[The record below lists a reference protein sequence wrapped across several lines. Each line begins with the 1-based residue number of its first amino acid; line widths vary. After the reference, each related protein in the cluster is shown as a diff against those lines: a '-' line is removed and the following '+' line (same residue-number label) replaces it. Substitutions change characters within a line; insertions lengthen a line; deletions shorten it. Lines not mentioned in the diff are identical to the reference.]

1 MKILHG
7 FHLFKRLFERTT
19 MNKVFA
25 SPEQAVAD
33 IRDGATIAIAGFSVA
48 HRFATSLILALREK
62 GTKELC
68 LVCNSLGDPGATRG
82 QILAEN
88 KQVKKL
94 IAAFSV
100 RPGTPTASEEQ
111 IAAGEMAVELVP
123 QGILVERCRAG
134 GAGIAA
140 FYSPTSVGT
149 ALTEGREIRDFDGKP
164 HVLEHAIRVDYA
176 FLRGYRADRLGNV
189 QFRGGSQNFNPS
201 FAKAARVAIVEV
213 DEIVEPGGIPPE
225 LVDLPGIFV
234 SRVVKTTQ
242 EFDLWRR
249 PERRPSDQPRL
260 YNGKPGLTR
269 AGIAKRAAALVKD
282 GTYVNLGVGIPTMVS
297 NYLVD
302 RDVILHAENGVL
314 GYGHMVTEEKEIDPD
329 IYNAAGQF
337 VSLKP
342 GASFFD
348 SVTSFEMARGGRIDT
363 VILGAYEVDQ
373 SGSVANWSTADAKRG
388 GIGGAMD
395 LLSGKG
401 ELIIVMEHRD
411 SKGRPK
417 LRRTCT
423 YPLTGK
429 GCVNY
434 VVTDLALL
442 RRHDG
447 RFILDEVAPGF
458 TPREVLELTE
468 MKIAAGPDVRT
479 ME

>member
-1 MKILHG
+1 
-7 FHLFKRLFERTT
+7 
-19 MNKVFA
+19 
-25 SPEQAVAD
+25 
-33 IRDGATIAIAGFSVA
+33 
-48 HRFATSLILALREK
+48 
-62 GTKELC
+62 
-68 LVCNSLGDPGATRG
+68 
-82 QILAEN
+82 
-88 KQVKKL
+88 
-94 IAAFSV
+94 
-100 RPGTPTASEEQ
+100 
-111 IAAGEMAVELVP
+111 
-123 QGILVERCRAG
+123 VERCRAG
-134 GAGIAA
+134 GAGIPA
-140 FYSPTSVGT
+140 FYSPTGADTDLAAGKEV
-149 ALTEGREIRDFDGKP
+149 REFGGKP

-176 FLRGYRADRLGNV
+176 FLRGYRADRVGNV

-213 DEIVEPGGIPPE
+213 DEIVEPGAIPPE
-225 LVDLPGIFV
+225 LIDLPGIFV
-234 SRVVKTTQ
+234 ARVVKTTQ
-242 EFDLWRR
+242 KEDGKAWRR

-269 AGIAKRAAALVKD
+269 AGIAKRAAGLVKE

-297 NYLVD
+297 NHLRG

-314 GYGHMVTEEKEIDPD
+314 GYGRMVTADNEIDPD

-337 VSLKP
+337 VALEP

-401 ELIIVMEHRD
+401 DLVIVMEHTD

-417 LRRTCT
+417 LRRKCT

-429 GCVNY
+429 GCVSF

-442 RRHDG
+442 RWDG
-447 RFILDEVAPGF
+447 KRFVLDEVAPGF
-458 TPREVLELTE
+458 TADEVVKLTE
-468 MKIAAGPDVRT
+468 MELAVAPDVRA

>member
-1 MKILHG
+1 MDKI
-7 FHLFKRLFERTT
+7 
-19 MNKVFA
+19 FA
-25 SPEQAVAD
+25 SPEQAIAD
-33 IRDGATIAIAGFSVA
+33 IQDGATIAIAGFSVA

-62 GTKELC
+62 GTRELT

-88 KQVKKL
+88 RQVKKL

-100 RPGTPTASEEQ
+100 RPGTPTASEAQ
-111 IAAGEMAVELVP
+111 IAAGEMEVELVP

-134 GAGIAA
+134 GAGIPA

-149 ALTEGREIRDFDGKP
+149 DLVKGREVREFDGKP

-176 FLRGYRADRLGNV
+176 FLRGHRADRLGNV

-213 DEIVEPGGIPPE
+213 DEIVEPGKIPPE

-242 EFDLWRR
+242 KFDLWRR

-269 AGIAKRAAALVKD
+269 AGIAKNAARLVTD
-282 GTYVNLGVGIPTMVS
+282 GSYVNLGVGIPTMVS

-314 GYGHMVTEEKEIDPD
+314 GYGHMMKEGDDVDPD
-329 IYNAAGQF
+329 IYNAAGQY
-337 VSLKP
+337 VALKP

-348 SVTSFEMARGGRIDT
+348 SVTSFEMARGGHIDT

-373 SGSVANWSTADAKRG
+373 TASVANWSTADAKRG

-401 ELIIVMEHRD
+401 DLVIVMEHTD

-417 LRRTCT
+417 LRKQCS
-423 YPLTGK
+423 YPLTGR
-429 GCVNY
+429 GCVTY

-442 RRHDG
+442 RWDG
-447 RFILDEVAPGF
+447 KRFVLEAVAPGF
-458 TPREVLELTE
+458 TPQEVVALTE
-468 MKIAAGPDVRT
+468 MEITVAPHVRA

>member
-1 MKILHG
+1 MD
-7 FHLFKRLFERTT
+7 
-19 MNKVFA
+19 KVFA

-33 IRDGATIAIAGFSVA
+33 IPDGATIAIAGFSVA
-48 HRFATSLILALREK
+48 HRFAASLIIALREK
-62 GTKELC
+62 GTKQLT

-88 KQVKKL
+88 RQVKKL

-100 RPGTPTASEEQ
+100 RPGTPTASEAQ
-111 IAAGEMAVELVP
+111 IGAGEMEVELVP

-134 GAGIAA
+134 GAGIPA

-149 ALTEGREIRDFDGKP
+149 DLVKNREIREFGGKP
-164 HVLEHAIRVDYA
+164 HVLEHAIHVDYA
-176 FLRGYRADRLGNV
+176 FLRGHRADRLGNV

-213 DEIVEPGGIPPE
+213 DEIVEPGAIAPE
-225 LVDLPGIFV
+225 LIDLPGIFV

-242 EFDLWRR
+242 KFELWLR
-249 PERRPSDQPRL
+249 PERRPADQPRL

-269 AGIAKRAAALVKD
+269 QGIAKNAARLVRD

-314 GYGHMVTEEKEIDPD
+314 GYGRMLSEGKEVDPD
-329 IYNAAGQF
+329 IYNAAGQY
-337 VSLKP
+337 VALKP

-363 VILGAYEVDQ
+363 VILGAYEVDET
-373 SGSVANWSTADAKRG
+373 GSVANWSTADAKRG

-401 ELIIVMEHRD
+401 DLVIVMEHTD

-417 LRRTCT
+417 LRKRCT

-429 GCVNY
+429 GCVTY

-442 RRHDG
+442 RWDG
-447 RFILDEVAPGF
+447 KRFVLDAAAPGF
-458 TPREVLELTE
+458 TPQEVIALTE
-468 MKIAAGPDVRT
+468 MEIAVAPEVRA
-479 ME
+479 MA

>member
-1 MKILHG
+1 
-7 FHLFKRLFERTT
+7 
-19 MNKVFA
+19 MNKIVA

-33 IRDGATIAIAGFSVA
+33 IPDGATVAIAGFGVA
-48 HRFATSLILALREK
+48 HRFATALICALRDQN
-62 GTKELC
+62 TKELC
-68 LVCNSLGDPGATRG
+68 LVCNSLGDPGAERG
-82 QILAEN
+82 QMLAEN

-111 IAAGEMAVELVP
+111 IGTGEMAVELVP

-134 GAGIAA
+134 GAGIPA

-149 ALTEGREIRDFDGKP
+149 AIADGKEIRNFDGKP
-164 HVLEHAIRVDYA
+164 HVLEHAIHVDYA

-201 FAKAARVAIVEV
+201 FAKAARIAIVEV
-213 DEIVEPGGIPPE
+213 DDIVEAGGIPPE
-225 LVDLPGIFV
+225 LINLPGIFV

-242 EFDLWRR
+242 TVDGKAWRR
-249 PERRPSDQPRL
+249 PERRPSDKPRL
-260 YNGKPGLTR
+260 YNGKPALTR

-297 NYLVD
+297 NYLQK

-314 GYGHMVTEEKEIDPD
+314 GYGEMVTGDDVDPD
-329 IYNAAGQF
+329 NYNAAGQF
-337 VSLKP
+337 ISLKP

-363 VILGAYEVDQ
+363 VILGAYEVDET
-373 SGSVANWSTADAKRG
+373 GSVANWSTADAKRG

-395 LLSGKG
+395 LLSGDA
-401 ELIIVMEHRD
+401 ELIIVMEHCD

-417 LRRTCT
+417 LRRKCT

-429 GCVNY
+429 GCVRY
-434 VVTDLALL
+434 VVTNLALL
-442 RRHDG
+442 RWDGG
-447 RFILDEVAPGF
+447 RFVLDEVAPGF
-458 TPREVLELTE
+458 TPKDVIALTE
-468 MKIAAGPDVRT
+468 MDVKVAPNVRT

>member
-1 MKILHG
+1 
-7 FHLFKRLFERTT
+7 
-19 MNKVFA
+19 MNKIYP
-25 SPEQAVAD
+25 SPQDAIADVA
-33 IRDGATIAIAGFSVA
+33 DGATIAIAGFSVG
-48 HRFATSLILALREK
+48 HRFATSLILALRDR
-62 GTKELC
+62 GTRELT

-88 KQVKKL
+88 GQVKKL
-94 IAAFSV
+94 IAAFSI
-100 RPGTPTASEEQ
+100 RAGTPTAAEDQ
-111 IAAGEMAVELVP
+111 IAAGRMDVELVP

-134 GAGIAA
+134 GAGIPA
-140 FYSPTSVGT
+140 FYSPTGVGT
-149 ALTEGREIRDFDGKP
+149 ALAEGREIREFDGKP

-213 DEIVEPGGIPPE
+213 DEIVEPGAIPPE

-234 SRVVKTTQ
+234 ARVVKTTQ
-242 EFDLWRR
+242 DVNAKAWRR
-249 PERRPSDQPRL
+249 PERRPADKPRL
-260 YNGKPGLTR
+260 YNGKPALTR
-269 AGIAKRAAALVKD
+269 QGVAKRAAGLVKE
-282 GTYVNLGVGIPTMVS
+282 GTYVNLGVGMPTMVS
-297 NYLVD
+297 NHLRS

-314 GYGHMVTEEKEIDPD
+314 GYGEMVSDESLIDPD

-337 VSLKP
+337 VALKP

-348 SVTSFEMARGGRIDT
+348 SVTSFEMARGGWIDT

-373 SGSVANWSTADAKRG
+373 HGNVANWSTSDARRG

-395 LLSGKG
+395 LLSGRG
-401 ELIIVMEHRD
+401 ELVIVMEHAD

-417 LRRTCT
+417 LRRACT

-429 GCVNY
+429 RCVSW

-442 RRHDG
+442 RWDEGAG
-447 RFILDEVAPGF
+447 RFVLEEVAPGF
-458 TPREVLELTE
+458 TADELVALTE
-468 MKIAAGPDVRT
+468 MPFAVAPNVGV
-479 ME
+479 MA

>member
-1 MKILHG
+1 MD
-7 FHLFKRLFERTT
+7 
-19 MNKVFA
+19 KVFA
-25 SPEQAVAD
+25 SPEQAIAD
-33 IRDGATIAIAGFSVA
+33 IGDGATIAIAGFSVG
-48 HRFATSLILALREK
+48 HRFATSLILALRDK
-62 GTKELC
+62 GTKDLC
-68 LVCNSLGDPGATRG
+68 LVCNSLGDPGALRG
-82 QILAEN
+82 QILAESR
-88 KQVKKL
+88 QVKKL
-94 IAAFSV
+94 VAAFSV

-111 IAAGEMAVELVP
+111 IAAGEMEVELVP

-134 GAGIAA
+134 GAGIPA

-149 ALTEGREIRDFDGKP
+149 DLVQGKEIREFGGKP

-189 QFRGGSQNFNPS
+189 QFRGGSQNFNPA

-213 DEIVEPGGIPPE
+213 DEIVEPGGIPPD

-234 SRVVKTTQ
+234 ARVVRTTQ
-242 EFDLWRR
+242 KFDLWRR
-249 PERRPSDQPRL
+249 PERRPSDKPRL
-260 YNGKPGLTR
+260 YNGKPALTR
-269 AGIAKRAAALVKD
+269 QGIAKNAARLVKD

-297 NYLVD
+297 NFLVR

-314 GYGHMVTEEKEIDPD
+314 GYGHMVTEDKEIDPD
-329 IYNAAGQF
+329 VYNAAGQF
-337 VSLKP
+337 VALKP

-401 ELIIVMEHRD
+401 DLVIVMEHTD

-417 LRRTCT
+417 LRKRCT

-429 GCVNY
+429 GCVTY

-442 RRHDG
+442 RWDG
-447 RFILDEVAPGF
+447 ARFVLDEVAPGF
-458 TPREVLELTE
+458 APEEVVALTE
-468 MKIAAGPDVRT
+468 MEIAIPSSVRS

>member
-1 MKILHG
+1 MID
-7 FHLFKRLFERTT
+7 
-19 MNKVFA
+19 KVYA

-33 IRDGATIAIAGFSVA
+33 IGDGATIAIAGFSVG
-48 HRFATSLILALREK
+48 HRFANSLILALRDK
-62 GTKELC
+62 GSKNLC
-68 LVCNSLGDPGATRG
+68 LVCNSLGDPGAIRG

-88 KQVKKL
+88 RQVKKL
-94 IAAFSV
+94 VAAFSV
-100 RPGTPTASEEQ
+100 RPGTPTSSEEQ
-111 IAAGEMAVELVP
+111 IAAGEMQVELVP

-134 GAGIAA
+134 GAGIPA

-149 ALTEGREIRDFDGKP
+149 ALAEGREIREFNGQP
-164 HVLEHAIRVDYA
+164 HVLESAIRVDYA

-189 QFRGGSQNFNPS
+189 QLRGGSQNFNPS

-213 DEIVEPGGIPPE
+213 DQIVEPGEIPPE
-225 LVDLPGIFV
+225 LINLPGIFI

-242 EFDLWRR
+242 NEDGKAWRR
-249 PERRPSDQPRL
+249 PERRPADKPRL
-260 YNGKPGLTR
+260 YHGKPGLSR
-269 AGIAKRAAALVKD
+269 AGIAKRAAGLVKD
-282 GTYVNLGVGIPTMVS
+282 GSYVNLGVGIPTMVS
-297 NYLVD
+297 NYLQD

-314 GYGHMVTEEKEIDPD
+314 GYGHMVTTDNDIDPD

-337 VSLKP
+337 VSLRP

-348 SVTSFEMARGGRIDT
+348 SVTSFEMARGGWIDT

-395 LLSGKG
+395 LLSGRG
-401 ELIIVMEHRD
+401 ELVIVMEHCD

-417 LRRTCT
+417 LRKKCT

-429 GCVNY
+429 GCVTCI
-434 VVTDLALL
+434 VTDLALL
-442 RRHDG
+442 RWREG
-447 RFILDEVAPGF
+447 RFVLEEVAPGF
-458 TPREVLELTE
+458 TPEEVIGLAE
-468 MKIAAGPDVRT
+468 MEIAVAPKVGA

>member
-1 MKILHG
+1 MD
-7 FHLFKRLFERTT
+7 
-19 MNKVFA
+19 KVFA
-25 SPEQAVAD
+25 SPEQAIAD
-33 IRDGATIAIAGFSVA
+33 IPDGATIAIAGFSVG
-48 HRFATSLILALREK
+48 HRFATSLILALRDQ

-111 IAAGEMAVELVP
+111 IVAGEMAVELVP

-134 GAGIAA
+134 GAGIPA

-149 ALTEGREIRDFDGKP
+149 ALTEGKEIRDFDGKP
-164 HVLEHAIRVDYA
+164 HVLERAIHVDYA
-176 FLRGYRADRLGNV
+176 FLRGFRADRLGNV

-213 DEIVEPGGIPPE
+213 DEIVEPGGIAPE
-225 LVDLPGIFV
+225 LIDLPGIFV

-242 EFDLWRR
+242 AVDGKAWRR

-297 NYLVD
+297 NYLQS

-314 GYGHMVTEEKEIDPD
+314 GYGEMVTGDNEIDPD

-373 SGSVANWSTADAKRG
+373 HGSVANWSTSDAKRG

-401 ELIIVMEHRD
+401 ELIIVMEHSD

-417 LRRTCT
+417 VRRECT

-429 GCVNY
+429 GCVTY

-442 RRHDG
+442 HWQDG
-447 RFILDEVAPGF
+447 RFVLQEVAPGF
-458 TPREVLELTE
+458 TAREVLELTE
-468 MKIAAGPDVRT
+468 MEIAAGPDVGT
-479 ME
+479 MA

>member
-1 MKILHG
+1 MDK
-7 FHLFKRLFERTT
+7 T
-19 MNKVFA
+19 VA
-25 SPEQAVAD
+25 SPAQAVAD
-33 IRDGATIAIAGFSVA
+33 IPDGATVAIAGFGVG
-48 HRFATSLILALREK
+48 HRFATSLICALRDQK
-62 GTKELC
+62 TKDLT
-68 LVCNSLGDPGATRG
+68 LVCNSLGDAGATRG

-88 KQVKKL
+88 NQVKKL

-111 IAAGEMAVELVP
+111 IAAGKMEVELVP

-134 GAGIAA
+134 GAGIPA

-149 ALTEGREIRDFDGKP
+149 DLTAGREIREFDGKP
-164 HVLEHAIRVDYA
+164 HVLEYAIHVDYA
-176 FLRGYRADRLGNV
+176 FCRGYRADRLGNV

-201 FAKAARVAIVEV
+201 FAKSARVAVVEV
-213 DEIVEPGGIPPE
+213 DEIVEPGVIPPE
-225 LVDLPGIFV
+225 LIDLPGIFV
-234 SRVVKTTQ
+234 QRIVKTTQ
-242 EFDLWRR
+242 VADGKAWRR
-249 PERRPSDQPRL
+249 PERRPSDKPRL
-260 YNGKPGLTR
+260 YNDKPALTR
-269 AGIAKRAAALVKD
+269 AGIAKRAAGLVKE

-297 NYLVD
+297 NYLQD

-314 GYGHMVTEEKEIDPD
+314 GYGQMVSTEEEIDPD

-337 VSLKP
+337 VALKP

-373 SGSVANWSTADAKRG
+373 TASVANWSTADAKRG

-401 ELIIVMEHRD
+401 DLIIVMEHTD

-417 LRRTCT
+417 LRKKCT
-423 YPLTGK
+423 YPLTGQ
-429 GCVNY
+429 GCVTY
-434 VVTDLALL
+434 VVTDLAVL
-442 RRHDG
+442 RWDG
-447 RFILDEVAPGF
+447 KRFVIEEVAPGF
-458 TPREVLELTE
+458 TPQEIVAMTE
-468 MKIAAGPDVRT
+468 MEVSVGQNVRT

>member
-1 MKILHG
+1 MDKIY
-7 FHLFKRLFERTT
+7 
-19 MNKVFA
+19 A
-25 SPEQAVAD
+25 SPEQAIAD
-33 IRDGATIAIAGFSVA
+33 IPDGATIAIAGFGVA
-48 HRFATSLILALREK
+48 HRFATSLILALRDK

-94 IAAFSV
+94 IAAFSM
-100 RPGTPTASEEQ
+100 RAGTPTASEDQ
-111 IAAGEMAVELVP
+111 IIAGEIAVELVP

-134 GAGIAA
+134 GAGIPA

-149 ALTEGREIRDFDGKP
+149 AIAEGKEIREFDGKP
-164 HVLEHAIRVDYA
+164 HVLEHAIHVDYA

-213 DEIVEPGGIPPE
+213 DEIVDPGGIPPE

-242 EFDLWRR
+242 AVDGKAWRR
-249 PERRPSDQPRL
+249 PERRPSDKPRL
-260 YNGKPGLTR
+260 YNGKPALTR
-269 AGIAKRAAALVKD
+269 AGIAKRAAALVKEH
-282 GTYVNLGVGIPTMVS
+282 TYVNLGVGIPTMVS
-297 NYLVD
+297 NYLQS

-314 GYGHMVTEEKEIDPD
+314 GYGEMVTDEDKIDPD

-373 SGSVANWSTADAKRG
+373 SGNVANWSTSDARRG

-395 LLSGKG
+395 LLSGRG
-401 ELIIVMEHRD
+401 DLIIVMEHSD

-417 LRRTCT
+417 LRRECT

-429 GCVNY
+429 GCVTY

-442 RRHDG
+442 HWQDG
-447 RFILDEVAPGF
+447 RFVLQEVAPGF
-458 TPREVLELTE
+458 TAREVMELTE
-468 MKIAAGPDVRT
+468 MEVTAAPDVGT
-479 ME
+479 MD

>member
-1 MKILHG
+1 MIRFRG
-7 FHLFKRLFERTT
+7 TA
-19 MNKVFA
+19 MNKIFA
-25 SPEQAVAD
+25 SPEQAIAD
-33 IRDGATIAIAGFSVA
+33 IPDGATIAIAGFSVG
-48 HRFATSLILALREK
+48 HRFATSLIIALRDQ

-68 LVCNSLGDPGATRG
+68 IVCNSLGDPGATRG

-100 RPGTPTASEEQ
+100 RPGTPTASEAQ
-111 IAAGEMAVELVP
+111 IAAGEMEVELVP

-134 GAGIAA
+134 GAGIPA

-149 ALTEGREIRDFDGKP
+149 ELVKGREIRDFDGKP
-164 HVLEHAIRVDYA
+164 HVLERAIRVDYA

-201 FAKAARVAIVEV
+201 FAKAAHVAIVEV
-213 DEIVEPGGIPPE
+213 DEIVEPGAIPPN
-225 LVDLPGIFV
+225 LVDLPGIFI

-242 EFDLWRR
+242 KFELWRR
-249 PERRPSDQPRL
+249 PERRPTDKPRL

-269 AGIAKRAAALVKD
+269 AGIAKNAARLVKD
-282 GTYVNLGVGIPTMVS
+282 GSYVNLGVGIPTMVS
-297 NYLVD
+297 NYLLD

-314 GYGHMVTEEKEIDPD
+314 GYGHMVTEENEIDPD

-348 SVTSFEMARGGRIDT
+348 SVTSFEMARGGRVDT

-373 SGSVANWSTADAKRG
+373 TASVANWSTADAKRG

-395 LLSGKG
+395 LLSGRG
-401 ELIIVMEHRD
+401 DLVIVMEHSD

-417 LRRTCT
+417 LRKRCT
-423 YPLTGK
+423 YPLTGT
-429 GCVNY
+429 GCVTY

-442 RRHDG
+442 RWDG
-447 RFILDEVAPGF
+447 KRFMLDEVAPGF
-458 TPREVLELTE
+458 TPQEVIALTE
-468 MKIAAGPDVRT
+468 MEITAAPDVRA

>member
-1 MKILHG
+1 MD
-7 FHLFKRLFERTT
+7 
-19 MNKVFA
+19 KVLA

-33 IRDGATIAIAGFSVA
+33 IADAATIAIAGFSVG
-48 HRFATSLILALREK
+48 HRFATSLILALRDK
-62 GTKELC
+62 GTKKLT

-111 IAAGEMAVELVP
+111 IAAGELEVELVP

-134 GAGIAA
+134 GAGIPA
-140 FYSPTSVGT
+140 FYSPTSIGT
-149 ALTEGREIRDFDGKP
+149 DLVKGREIREFNGKP
-164 HVLEHAIRVDYA
+164 HVLEYAIHVDYA

-225 LVDLPGIFV
+225 LIDLPGIFV

-242 EFDLWRR
+242 KFDLWRR
-249 PERRPSDQPRL
+249 PERRPSDKPRL
-260 YNGKPGLTR
+260 YNGKPALTR
-269 AGIAKRAAALVKD
+269 AGIAKNAARLVKD
-282 GTYVNLGVGIPTMVS
+282 GSYVNLGVGIPTLVS
-297 NYLVD
+297 NYLVG

-314 GYGHMVTEEKEIDPD
+314 GYGHMLTDEKEIDPD

-373 SGSVANWSTADAKRG
+373 TASVANWSTADAKRG

-401 ELIIVMEHRD
+401 DLVIVMEHTD

-417 LRRTCT
+417 LRKQCT

-429 GCVNY
+429 GCVTY

-442 RRHDG
+442 RWDG
-447 RFILDEVAPGF
+447 RYFVLDDVAAGF
-458 TPREVLELTE
+458 TPQEVIALTE
-468 MKIAAGPDVRT
+468 MEIVAGADVRK

>member
-1 MKILHG
+1 MD
-7 FHLFKRLFERTT
+7 
-19 MNKVFA
+19 KVFA
-25 SPEQAVAD
+25 SPEQAIAD
-33 IRDGATIAIAGFSVA
+33 ISDGATIAIAGFGVE
-48 HRFATSLILALREK
+48 HRFATSLIVALRDK

-82 QILAEN
+82 QILAES

-94 IAAFSV
+94 IAAFSM
-100 RPGTPTASEEQ
+100 RAGTPTSSEDQ
-111 IAAGEMAVELVP
+111 IAAGELAVELVP

-134 GAGIAA
+134 GAGIPA

-149 ALTEGREIRDFDGKP
+149 AIADGKEIRDFDGRP
-164 HVLEHAIRVDYA
+164 HVLEYAIHVDYA
-176 FLRGYRADRLGNV
+176 FLRGHRADRLGNV

-242 EFDLWRR
+242 TVDGKAWRR
-249 PERRPSDQPRL
+249 PERRPSDKPRL
-260 YNGKPGLTR
+260 YNGKPALTR

-297 NYLVD
+297 NYLQN

-314 GYGHMVTEEKEIDPD
+314 GYGEMVSTENEIDPD

-401 ELIIVMEHRD
+401 DLIIVMEHAD

-417 LRRTCT
+417 LRRKCT

-429 GCVNY
+429 GCVTY

-442 RRHDG
+442 HWQDG
-447 RFILDEVAPGF
+447 RFVLQEVAPGF
-458 TPREVLELTE
+458 TAREVQELTE
-468 MKIAAGPDVRT
+468 MEVAAAPDVGV

>member
-1 MKILHG
+1 
-7 FHLFKRLFERTT
+7 

-25 SPEQAVAD
+25 SPAQAVAD
-33 IRDGATIAIAGFSVA
+33 IPNGATIAIAGFSVG
-48 HRFATSLILALREK
+48 HRFATSLILALREQ
-62 GTKELC
+62 GPKELC

-100 RPGTPTASEEQ
+100 RPGTPTASEDQ
-111 IAAGEMAVELVP
+111 IAAGEMEVELVP

-134 GAGIAA
+134 GAGIPA

-149 ALTEGREIRDFDGKP
+149 ALTEGREIRDFGGKP
-164 HVLEHAIRVDYA
+164 HVLEQAIRVDYA

-213 DEIVEPGGIPPE
+213 DEIVEPGAIAPE
-225 LVDLPGIFV
+225 LVNLPGIFV

-242 EFDLWRR
+242 TGDGKAWRR

-297 NYLVD
+297 NFLQQ

-314 GYGHMVTEEKEIDPD
+314 GYGHMVTTDNEIDPD

-337 VSLKP
+337 VALKP

-348 SVTSFEMARGGRIDT
+348 SVTSFEMARGGWIDT

-373 SGSVANWSTADAKRG
+373 SGSVANWSTSDVKRG

-401 ELIIVMEHRD
+401 DLIIVMEHSD

-417 LRRTCT
+417 LRKQCT

-429 GCVNY
+429 RCVSY
-434 VVTDLALL
+434 VVTDLAVL
-442 RRHDG
+442 RWHDD
-447 RFILDEVAPGF
+447 RFVLDEVAPGF
-458 TPREVLELTE
+458 TPREVQELTE
-468 MKIAAGPDVRT
+468 MTIAVAPDVRT

>member
-1 MKILHG
+1 
-7 FHLFKRLFERTT
+7 
-19 MNKVFA
+19 MNKIFA

-33 IRDGATIAIAGFSVA
+33 IGDGATIAIAGFSVA

-111 IAAGEMAVELVP
+111 IVAGEMAVELVP

-164 HVLEHAIRVDYA
+164 HVLEQAIRVDYA

-213 DEIVEPGGIPPE
+213 DEIVEPGGIPPD
-225 LVDLPGIFV
+225 LINLPGIFV

-242 EFDLWRR
+242 KFDLWRR

-314 GYGHMVTEEKEIDPD
+314 GYGHMVTDEKEIDPD

-373 SGSVANWSTADAKRG
+373 TGSVANWSTADAKRG

-395 LLSGKG
+395 LLSGSG
-401 ELIIVMEHRD
+401 ELIIVMEHSD

-417 LRRTCT
+417 LRRKCT

-429 GCVNY
+429 GCVDY

-442 RRHDG
+442 RWHDG
-447 RFILDEVAPGF
+447 RFVLDEVAPGF
-458 TPREVLELTE
+458 TPTEVVKLTE
-468 MKIAAGPDVRT
+468 MEIAVGPDVRT

>member
-1 MKILHG
+1 
-7 FHLFKRLFERTT
+7 

-25 SPEQAVAD
+25 SPEQAIAD
-33 IRDGATIAIAGFSVA
+33 IPDGATVAIAGFSVA
-48 HRFATSLILALREK
+48 HRFAASLIVALRDR
-62 GTKELC
+62 GTKGLT

-82 QILAEN
+82 QILAES

-100 RPGTPTASEEQ
+100 RPGTPTASEAQ
-111 IAAGEMAVELVP
+111 IAAGEMEVELVP

-134 GAGIAA
+134 GAGIPA

-149 ALTEGREIRDFDGKP
+149 DLVKGREIREFGGKP

-201 FAKAARVAIVEV
+201 FAKDARVAIVEV
-213 DEIVEPGGIPPE
+213 DEIVEPGAIPPE
-225 LVDLPGIFV
+225 LVDLPGIFI

-242 EFDLWRR
+242 KFDLWRR
-249 PERRPSDQPRL
+249 PERRPADKPRL
-260 YNGKPGLTR
+260 YNGKPGLSR
-269 AGIAKRAAALVKD
+269 AGIAKNAARLVRD
-282 GTYVNLGVGIPTMVS
+282 GSYVNLGVGIPTMVS

-314 GYGHMVTEEKEIDPD
+314 GYGHMLTDEQEIDPD
-329 IYNAAGQF
+329 IYNAAGQY
-337 VSLKP
+337 VALKP
-342 GASFFD
+342 GSSFFD

-363 VILGAYEVDQ
+363 VILGAYEVDETA
-373 SGSVANWSTADAKRG
+373 SVANWSTADAKRG

-401 ELIIVMEHRD
+401 DLVIVMEHTD

-417 LRRTCT
+417 LRKKCT

-429 GCVNY
+429 GCVTY

-442 RRHDG
+442 RWDG
-447 RFILDEVAPGF
+447 KRFVLDEVASGF
-458 TPREVLELTE
+458 TPQEVIALTE
-468 MKIAAGPDVRT
+468 MELIAAPHVGT
-479 ME
+479 MQQ

>member
-1 MKILHG
+1 MD
-7 FHLFKRLFERTT
+7 
-19 MNKVFA
+19 KVVG
-25 SPEQAVAD
+25 SPEEAVAD
-33 IRDGATIAIAGFSVA
+33 VSNGATIAIAGFSVG
-48 HRFATSLILALREK
+48 HRFATSLILALRDK
-62 GTKELC
+62 GTKDLT

-88 KQVKKL
+88 GQVKKL
-94 IAAFSV
+94 VAAFSA

-111 IAAGEMAVELVP
+111 IAAGTMEVELVP

-134 GAGIAA
+134 GAGIPA

-149 ALTEGREIRDFDGKP
+149 DLAKGKETREFDGKP
-164 HVLEHAIRVDYA
+164 YILEHAIHVDYA

-213 DEIVEPGGIPPE
+213 DEIVEPGDIPPE
-225 LVDLPGIFV
+225 LIDLPGIFV
-234 SRVVKTTQ
+234 ARVVKTTQ
-242 EFDLWRR
+242 KFDLWKRR
-249 PERRPSDQPRL
+249 ERRPSDEPRL
-260 YNGKPGLTR
+260 YNGKPALSR
-269 AGIAKRAAALVKD
+269 AGIAKNAGRLVKD

-297 NYLVD
+297 NYLLG

-314 GYGHMVTEEKEIDPD
+314 GYGRMVSEENEIDPD

-337 VSLKP
+337 VALTP

-348 SVTSFEMARGGRIDT
+348 SVTSFEMARGGHIDT

-395 LLSGKG
+395 LLSGQG
-401 ELIIVMEHRD
+401 DLIIVMEHTD

-417 LRRTCT
+417 LRKQCT
-423 YPLTGK
+423 YPLTGQ
-429 GCVNY
+429 GCVSY

-442 RRHDG
+442 RWDG
-447 RFILDEVAPGF
+447 KRFVLDEVAPGF
-458 TPREVLELTE
+458 TSEEVIALTE
-468 MKIAAGPDVRT
+468 MDLAVGPNVRT

>member
-1 MKILHG
+1 MD
-7 FHLFKRLFERTT
+7 
-19 MNKVFA
+19 KVID
-25 SPEQAVAD
+25 SPQKAIAD
-33 IRDGATIAIAGFSVA
+33 VPDGATIAIAGFSVG
-48 HRFATSLILALREK
+48 HRFATSLLRALRDK

-68 LVCNSLGDPGATRG
+68 LVCNSLGDPGAERG
-82 QILAEN
+82 QMLAEN

-111 IAAGEMAVELVP
+111 IGTGEMAVELVP

-134 GAGIAA
+134 GAGIPA

-149 ALTEGREIRDFDGKP
+149 AIADGKEIRNFDGKP
-164 HVLEHAIRVDYA
+164 HVLEHAIHVDYA

-213 DEIVEPGGIPPE
+213 DEIVEAGEIPPE
-225 LVDLPGIFV
+225 LINLPGIFV

-242 EFDLWRR
+242 TVDGKAWRR
-249 PERRPSDQPRL
+249 PERRPSDKPRL
-260 YNGKPGLTR
+260 YNGKPALTR

-297 NYLVD
+297 NYLQK

-314 GYGHMVTEEKEIDPD
+314 GYGQMVTGDDVDPD
-329 IYNAAGQF
+329 NYNAAGQF
-337 VSLKP
+337 ISLKP

-363 VILGAYEVDQ
+363 VILGAYEVDET
-373 SGSVANWSTADAKRG
+373 GSVANWSTADAKRG

-401 ELIIVMEHRD
+401 DLIIVMEHAD

-417 LRRTCT
+417 LRRACT

-429 GCVNY
+429 GCVSY

-442 RRHDG
+442 HWQQG
-447 RFILDEVAPGF
+447 RFVLQEVAPGF
-458 TPREVLELTE
+458 TAAEVMDLTE
-468 MKIAAGPDVRT
+468 MKMTAAGEVRT